1 MVLRAYAFIVIFAGI
16 SGSYLIYEYPR
27 YRYGKY
33 INANYLTYL
42 LDEKSLFVF
51 PERFKWTLRRTI
63 FWQLFLITM
72 FISFSKK
79 YFDMI
84 FNNSDLS

>member
-33 INANYLTYL
+33 I
-42 LDEKSLFVF
+42 KC
-51 PERFKWTLRRTI
+51 
-63 FWQLFLITM
+63 QLFNL
-72 FISFSKK
+72 FI
-79 YFDMI
+79 
-84 FNNSDLS
+84 